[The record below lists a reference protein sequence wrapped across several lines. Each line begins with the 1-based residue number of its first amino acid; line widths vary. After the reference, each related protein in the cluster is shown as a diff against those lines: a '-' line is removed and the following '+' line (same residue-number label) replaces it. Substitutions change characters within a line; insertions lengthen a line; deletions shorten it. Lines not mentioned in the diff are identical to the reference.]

1 MIVIYDDLCEGR
13 RRTFRYVEAVKTFGK
28 FLEHKNL
35 ERAYD
40 RAGPHFMGTFFLK
53 LSANFLWY
61 DRVCC

>member
-40 RAGPHFMGTFFLK
+40 RAGPHFMG
-53 LSANFLWY
+53 NF
-61 DRVCC
+61 